1 MTRNPV
7 TLGQTLSFIN
17 PHVQGKNANYHKFIF
32 LGVNLFE
39 NCSVINSED
48 IIMRPGMQRLK
59 RDDEKNKVLI
69 WLA

>member
-7 TLGQTLSFIN
+7 TLGQILFFIS
-17 PHVQGKNANYHKFIF
+17 PHVHGKKANYHKFIF

-48 IIMRPGMQRLK
+48 ITMRPGMQRLK
-59 RDDEKNKVLI
+59 RDDEENKVLI
-69 WLA
+69 WLE